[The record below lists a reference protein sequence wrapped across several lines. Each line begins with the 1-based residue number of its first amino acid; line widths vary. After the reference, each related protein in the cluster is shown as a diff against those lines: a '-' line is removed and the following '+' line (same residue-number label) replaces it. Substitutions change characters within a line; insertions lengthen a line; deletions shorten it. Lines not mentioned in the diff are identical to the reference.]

1 MGKPGNTGIDRVIR
15 ATGYSVQGLRLAWR
29 HEAAFRQELA
39 LMLVL
44 MPGAFWLGRTA
55 LEITILI
62 FSCMFVLIME
72 LLNSAIEAAVDRHGP
87 EHHELSGRAK
97 DLSAAAVFL
106 SLVLLAMVWG
116 GVAYQRFLG

>member
-1 MGKPGNTGIDRVIR
+1 
-15 ATGYSVQGLRLAWR
+15 
-29 HEAAFRQELA
+29 
-39 LMLVL
+39 MLVL
-44 MPGAFWLGRTA
+44 MPGAFWLGRTPM
-55 LEITILI
+55 EITILI
-62 FSCMFVLIME
+62 SSCMFVLIME

-116 GVAYQRFLG
+116 SVVYQRFIG

>member
-1 MGKPGNTGIDRVIR
+1 MAKPGNTGFVRVIR
-15 ATGYSVQGLRLAWR
+15 AAGYSVQGLRLAWR

-44 MPGAFWLGRTA
+44 MPGAFWLGRTPM
-55 LEITILI
+55 EITILI
-62 FSCMFVLIME
+62 SSCMFVLIME

-116 GVAYQRFLG
+116 SVVYQRFIG